1 MDELQP
7 GDPGT
12 VGSYRLLRRLGAGG
26 MGQVFLGV
34 SPGGRKVAVK
44 LIHPAQAETRQFR
57 ERFAR
62 EIEAARRVGGFH
74 TAMVLDADPTA
85 NPPWM
90 ITAYIDGPSLQ
101 DIVDRDGPLPT
112 DQVRQLG
119 AALAEGLAAIH
130 ACGLVHRDLKP
141 SNVILAADGPRIID
155 FGIAR
160 SVGAT
165 TLTTAGAVVGTYAYM
180 SPEQVRGEPA
190 GPASDVFSL
199 AALLAHAATGRL
211 PFGEDSAAAVMFRI
225 VTEPA
230 DLTGLA
236 DAALYDLLTACLT
249 KSPQARTD
257 VRTVLAEL
265 SGVAPPPP
273 GTRPPPL
280 DTRPPRPVASPADF
294 AATETANPATPT
306 HLPAAPPPHVPP
318 PPPAGQPDRRVG
330 RPRRSRR
337 KTTLLATGA
346 TAVIAA
352 VLAVVLPIALSP
364 SSHGKQTGNRN
375 KAAGVSDPTLAATTN
390 SVAAITGLRAEDHD
404 ATSAAGYDSAIHVDF
419 TVPRSTSTQLNSVQY
434 GLNAATVSGTWTR
447 PGTPGSTTEKSI
459 GSLTNGTSYVVYV
472 RGCDT
477 AGQCGPWAGP
487 SNRVTPYG
495 PPGQPSVSAA
505 RASATSITYTWGGGG
520 GNGRPVT
527 AYHVCFDG
535 SCSNMAAG
543 SITKS
548 YGYGQTHTMTA
559 AAIDS
564 AGQQSAPATASE
576 TTTAN
581 PMTVTLLQGA
591 VGGGGIYPFCQNEN
605 CHWVIV
611 VVTHAPPNATLEYTC
626 YNNGVKFDSTVGYPA
641 DYSGKANGS
650 GYADFKSQCAWAGWI
665 VPGQTLRVVI
675 NGVATGIYVGN

>member
-1 MDELQP
+1 MDGLQP
-7 GDPGT
+7 GDPGS
-12 VGSYRLLRRLGAGG
+12 VGSYRLLGRLGVGG

-44 LIHPAQAETRQFR
+44 LIHPAHAETRQFR

-74 TAMVLDADPTA
+74 TAMVIDADPAA

-101 DIVDRDGPLPT
+101 DIVYRDGTLPA
-112 DQVRQLG
+112 DRVRELG

-160 SVGAT
+160 SVGAI

-180 SPEQVRGEPA
+180 SPEQVRGEPT

-211 PFGEDSAAAVMFRI
+211 PFGDDSAAAVMFRI
-225 VTEPA
+225 VAEPA
-230 DLTGLA
+230 DLAGLA
-236 DAALYDLLTACLT
+236 DPALYDLLTACLA
-249 KSPQARTD
+249 KSPQARPE
-257 VRTVLAEL
+257 VRTVLAKL
-265 SGVAPPPP
+265 SGVVPSPP
-273 GTRPPPL
+273 GTRPP
-280 DTRPPRPVASPADF
+280 RPAVSPTGF
-294 AATETANPATPT
+294 AATRTAEPATPT
-306 HLPAAPPPHVPP
+306 HLPAAPPPHTPQPP
-318 PPPAGQPDRRVG
+318 PG
-330 RPRRSRR
+330 RSSRSRR

-346 TAVIAA
+346 TAVLAA
-352 VLAVVLPIALSP
+352 VLALVLPIALSP
-364 SSHGKQTGNRN
+364 SSHAKPPGNRD
-375 KAAGVSDPTLAATTN
+375 KAASVSDPTLAATTN
-390 SVAAITGLRAEDHD
+390 SVAAVTGLRAEDHHVNS
-404 ATSAAGYDSAIHVDF
+404 TVGYNGAIHVDF
-419 TVPRSTSTQLNSVQY
+419 TVPRSTSTQLKSVQY

-459 GSLTNGTSYVVYV
+459 GNLTNGTSYVVYV
-472 RGCDT
+472 RGCD
-477 AGQCGPWAGP
+477 ADGQCGPWSGP

-505 RASATSITYTWGGGG
+505 RASGTSITYTWGGGG
-520 GNGRPVT
+520 ENGRPVT
-527 AYHVCFDG
+527 AYHVCLDG

-548 YGYGQTHTMTA
+548 YGYGQTHAITA
-559 AAIDS
+559 AAIDV
-564 AGQQSAPATASE
+564 AGQQSVTATASA

-581 PMTVTLLQGA
+581 PMTVALLQGP
-591 VGGGGIYPFCQNEN
+591 VGGGGIYPSCQNEN

-611 VVTHAPPNATLEYTC
+611 IVSHAPPNATLTYAC
-626 YNNGVKFDSTVGYPA
+626 YNNGVKFYPTGG
-641 DYSGKANGS
+641 DLTFFHMSDSGKANSS
-650 GYADFKSQCAWAGWI
+650 GFADFQTTCVWAGWV
-665 VPGQTLRVVI
+665 VPSQTLRVVI
-675 NGVATGIYVGN
+675 NGVAAGIYVGN

>member
-1 MDELQP
+1 MDGLQP

-12 VGSYRLLRRLGAGG
+12 VGSYRLLGRLGAGG

-74 TAMVLDADPTA
+74 TAMVIDADPAA

-101 DIVDRDGPLPT
+101 DIVDRDGALPA
-112 DQVRQLG
+112 DRVRQLG

-130 ACGLVHRDLKP
+130 SCGLVHRDLKP
-141 SNVILAADGPRIID
+141 SNVILATDGPRIID

-160 SVGAT
+160 SVGAI

-180 SPEQVRGEPA
+180 SPEQVRGEPT

-199 AALLAHAATGRL
+199 AALLTHAATGHL
-211 PFGEDSAAAVMFRI
+211 PFGDDSAAAVMFRI
-225 VTEPA
+225 VAEPA

-236 DAALYDLLTACLT
+236 DPALYDLLTACLA
-249 KSPQARTD
+249 KSPQARPEVD
-257 VRTVLAEL
+257 TVLAEL
-265 SGVAPPPP
+265 SGVVPSPP
-273 GTRPPPL
+273 G
-280 DTRPPRPVASPADF
+280 TRPPRPVASPAGF
-294 AATETANPATPT
+294 AATRTAEPATPT
-306 HLPAAPPPHVPP
+306 HLPAAPPPHTAQPP
-318 PPPAGQPDRRVG
+318 PG
-330 RPRRSRR
+330 RSRRSRR
-337 KTTLLATGA
+337 TTTLLAAGA
-346 TAVIAA
+346 TAVLAA
-352 VLAVVLPIALSP
+352 VLAVVLPIVLSP
-364 SSHGKQTGNRN
+364 SSHGKQTGYRS
-375 KAAGVSDPTLAATTN
+375 KAASVSDPTLAATTN
-390 SVAAITGLRAEDHD
+390 SVAVMTGLRVEDHD
-404 ATSAAGYDSAIHVDF
+404 VNSTAGYNGAIHVDF
-419 TVPRSTSTQLNSVQY
+419 TVPRSTSTQLKTVQY

-447 PGTPGSTTEKSI
+447 PGTPGSTTERSI
-459 GSLTNGTSYVVYV
+459 GNLSNGTGYVVYV
-472 RGCDT
+472 RGCDK

-495 PPGQPSVSAA
+495 PPGQPSVTAT
-505 RASATSITYTWGGGG
+505 RASGTSITYTWGGGG

-535 SCSNMAAG
+535 SCSNMAVG

-564 AGQQSAPATASE
+564 AGQQSVPATASE

-591 VGGGGIYPFCQNEN
+591 VGGGGIYTFCQNEN

-611 VVTHAPPNATLEYTC
+611 IVTHAPPNATLEYTC

-650 GYADFKSQCAWAGWI
+650 GYADFKSSCAWAGWI

-675 NGVATGIYVGN
+675 NGVAAAGTYVGN

>member
-12 VGSYRLLRRLGAGG
+12 VGDYRLLGRLGAGG

-44 LIHPAQAETRQFR
+44 LIHPAHAETRQFR

-74 TAMVLDADPTA
+74 TAMVIDADPAA

-101 DIVDRDGPLPT
+101 DIVDRDGALPA
-112 DQVRQLG
+112 DRVREFG

-160 SVGAT
+160 SVGAS

-180 SPEQVRGEPA
+180 SPEQVRGEPT

-199 AALLAHAATGRL
+199 AAMLAHAATGHL

-225 VTEPA
+225 VAEPA

-236 DAALYDLLTACLT
+236 DPALHDLLTACLA
-249 KSPQARTD
+249 KSPQARPE
-257 VRTVLAEL
+257 VHAVLATL
-265 SGVAPPPP
+265 SGVAPAPP
-273 GTRPPPL
+273 GAH
-280 DTRPPRPVASPADF
+280 PPRPAVSPVSS
-294 AATETANPATPT
+294 AATRTAEPATPT
-306 HLPAAPPPHVPP
+306 HRPAAPPPHVTQPP
-318 PPPAGQPDRRVG
+318 HPGQPG
-330 RPRRSRR
+330 RTRRSRR
-337 KTTLLATGA
+337 KTTLLAAGA
-346 TAVIAA
+346 TAVLAA
-352 VLAVVLPIALSP
+352 ILAVVLPLALSP
-364 SSHGKQTGNRN
+364 SSHGKQTGNPN

-404 ATSAAGYDSAIHVDF
+404 INSTAGYNGAVHVDF
-419 TVPRSTSTQLNSVQY
+419 TVPRSTSTQLKTVQY

-447 PGTPGSTTEKSI
+447 PGTPGSTTGKPI
-459 GSLTNGTSYVVYV
+459 GNLTNGTSYVVYV
-472 RGCDT
+472 RGCDK
-477 AGQCGPWAGP
+477 AGQCGPWTGP

-495 PPGQPSVSAA
+495 PPGQPNVSAT
-505 RASATSITYTWGGGG
+505 RASATSVTYSWGGGG

-543 SITKS
+543 DITKS

-559 AAIDS
+559 TAIDS
-564 AGQQSAPATASE
+564 AGQQSQTVTASA

-581 PMTVTLLQGA
+581 PMTVTLRQGS
-591 VGGGGIYPFCQNEN
+591 VGGGGIYPSCQNEN

-611 VVTHAPPNATLEYTC
+611 IVTHAPPNATLEYTC

-641 DYSGKANGS
+641 AYSGKANGS
-650 GYADFKSQCAWAGWI
+650 GYADFKSSCAWAGWI

-675 NGVATGIYVGN
+675 NGAATGTYVGN

>member
-1 MDELQP
+1 MDGLQP

-12 VGSYRLLRRLGAGG
+12 VGSYRLLGRLGAGG

-44 LIHPAQAETRQFR
+44 LIHPAHAETRQFR

-62 EIEAARRVGGFH
+62 EIEAARRVRGFH
-74 TAMVLDADPTA
+74 TAMVIDADPAA

-101 DIVDRDGPLPT
+101 DIVDRDGALPA
-112 DQVRQLG
+112 DRVRQLG

-130 ACGLVHRDLKP
+130 SCGLVHRDLKP
-141 SNVILAADGPRIID
+141 SNVILATDGPRIID

-160 SVGAT
+160 SVGAI

-180 SPEQVRGEPA
+180 SPEQVRGEPT

-199 AALLAHAATGRL
+199 AALLTHAATGHL
-211 PFGEDSAAAVMFRI
+211 PFGDDSAAAVMFRI
-225 VTEPA
+225 VAEPA

-236 DAALYDLLTACLT
+236 DPALYDLLTACLA
-249 KSPQARTD
+249 KSPQARPEVD
-257 VRTVLAEL
+257 TVLAEL
-265 SGVAPPPP
+265 SGVVPSPP
-273 GTRPPPL
+273 G
-280 DTRPPRPVASPADF
+280 TRPPRPVATPAGF
-294 AATETANPATPT
+294 AATRTAEPATPT
-306 HLPAAPPPHVPP
+306 HLPAAPPPHTAQPP
-318 PPPAGQPDRRVG
+318 PG
-330 RPRRSRR
+330 RSRRSRR
-337 KTTLLATGA
+337 TTTLLAAGA
-346 TAVIAA
+346 TAVLAA
-352 VLAVVLPIALSP
+352 VLAVVLPIVLSP
-364 SSHGKQTGNRN
+364 SSHGKQTGYRS
-375 KAAGVSDPTLAATTN
+375 KAASVSDPTLAATTN
-390 SVAAITGLRAEDHD
+390 SVAVMTGLRVEDHD
-404 ATSAAGYDSAIHVDF
+404 VNSTAGYNGAIHVDF
-419 TVPRSTSTQLNSVQY
+419 TVPRSTSTQLKTVQY

-447 PGTPGSTTEKSI
+447 PGTPGSTTERSI
-459 GSLTNGTSYVVYV
+459 GNLSNGTGYVVYV
-472 RGCDT
+472 RGCDK

-495 PPGQPSVSAA
+495 PPGQPSVTAT
-505 RASATSITYTWGGGG
+505 RASGTSITYTWGGGG

-535 SCSNMAAG
+535 SCSNMAVG

-564 AGQQSAPATASE
+564 AGQQSVPATASE

-591 VGGGGIYPFCQNEN
+591 VGGGGIYTFCQNEN

-611 VVTHAPPNATLEYTC
+611 IVTHAPPNATLEYTC

-650 GYADFKSQCAWAGWI
+650 GYADFKSSCAWAGWI

-675 NGVATGIYVGN
+675 NGVAAAGTYVGN